1 MGNETA
7 PDEILEL
14 VVCDCKK
21 GKCSEQCQYIL
32 LKVSCT
38 DICKCKDE
46 CHNEVLGWFFI
57 CNYMWWRTWIIKHTR
72 RERQRETETERVFI
86 NNKYTLFVKA
96 FDYVFINYISTI
108 KTATVIKFTN
118 SFFRNFDDSLLQRN
132 GNANTKKVDKKIVV
146 TKLNKI

>member
-1 MGNETA
+1 MKNLNNKT
-7 PDEILEL
+7 
-14 VVCDCKK
+14 
-21 GKCSEQCQYIL
+21 
-32 LKVSCT
+32 
-38 DICKCKDE
+38 
-46 CHNEVLGWFFI
+46 
-57 CNYMWWRTWIIKHTR
+57 HT
-72 RERQRETETERVFI
+72 ERKTERETETERVFI
-86 NNKYTLFVKA
+86 NNKYILFVKA